1 MKATSIMLFIIAVE
15 IALLVGLKVQEQYR
29 EVRYFNNCVEDI
41 KSSKI
46 KSDDPVA
53 FCSGLVRQDPYLFTF
68 NKGKV
73 AKYLKENEPQS
84 SEPKSDKKKETK

>member
-15 IALLVGLKVQEQYR
+15 IALLVGLKVEEQYR
-29 EVRYFNNCVEDI
+29 EVVINNCVEDI

-46 KSDDPVA
+46 KSDDPVV
-53 FCSGLVRQDPYLFTF
+53 FVLIVRQDPYLFTF

-73 AKYLKENEPQS
+73 AKYLKEMSPNLLNLNQIR
-84 SEPKSDKKKETK
+84 KKK